1 MKKIVILLLI
11 FFTQQAKASE
21 FVKFSIGVDLFESK
35 FKNDAL
41 NRKIS
46 AFENP
51 FNNLKRVS
59 FGATIKPFKN
69 NYLLLT
75 YRTNALIN
83 FKEKYETK
91 AGYTVEQSIK
101 TNSLAISHPITKAL
115 FPFVVLTDITTTT
128 KIFNTEKTL
137 NDLMYGIG
145 VTYLLNSN
153 NGLSFTY
160 FFPSEKFG
168 TEHSIGISY
177 SYIF

>member
-1 MKKIVILLLI
+1 MRAI
-11 FFTQQAKASE
+11 FFLLFSFVANASE
-21 FVKFSIGVDLFESK
+21 NIKFSVGVDLFDSK

-145 VTYLLNSN
+145 ITYLLNSN

-168 TEHSIGISY
+168 TEHSIGVSY